1 MRLGI
6 GLSEGTL
13 ALGEAERN
21 IPECVPVTT
30 LDGVNVPD
38 GRNARNWERHM
49 PREFT
54 SEKALEHH
62 TELTGDTYLMEGTA
76 TFAARQRLLSPG
88 QYEIVDVRAGPG
100 VRRAMLL
107 PKGI

>member
-1 MRLGI
+1 MPCDADVLKQVP
-6 GLSEGTL
+6 LFSAMDPDEL
-13 ALGEAERN
+13 AILASQVE
-21 IPECVPVTT
+21 
-30 LDGVNVPD
+30 
-38 GRNARNWERHM
+38 M
-49 PREFT
+49 
-54 SEKALEHH
+54 K
-62 TELTGDTYLMEGTA
+62 